1 MVSQNAQLLLHLVLS
16 TFTKMLGAD
25 VPFFCSGPESKTHL
39 FITST
44 QYIHAINLVT
54 GKSAVL
60 ITGLWNTPT
69 MAIDIVEK
77 KLYYESGN
85 GISKAKFDGTDV
97 EVILTNVN
105 ARHMTI
111 DWLGRRIIWT
121 DEQRRYIFVANLDGK
136 QSRALTTTINIPY
149 DIEVDPNV
157 G

>member
-1 MVSQNAQLLLHLVLS
+1 M
-16 TFTKMLGAD
+16 
-25 VPFFCSGPESKTHL
+25 
-39 FITST
+39 
-44 QYIHAINLVT
+44 VT
-54 GKSAVL
+54 GKSAAL
-60 ITGLWNTPT
+60 IAGLKDSPT

-85 GISKAKFDGTDV
+85 DISRAKLDGNAV

-111 DWLGRRIIWT
+111 DWIGRRIIWT

-136 QSRALTTTINIPY
+136 QSRVLTTTINIPY

>member
-1 MVSQNAQLLLHLVLS
+1 M
-16 TFTKMLGAD
+16 
-25 VPFFCSGPESKTHL
+25 
-39 FITST
+39 
-44 QYIHAINLVT
+44 
-54 GKSAVL
+54 L
-60 ITGLWNTPT
+60 ITGLGYNTPT

-85 GISKAKFDGTDV
+85 DISRAKLDSNAV

-111 DWLGRRIIWT
+111 DWIGRRIIWT

-136 QSRALTTTINIPY
+136 QSRVLTTTINIPY

>member
-1 MVSQNAQLLLHLVLS
+1 MLQTDVSFYYL
-16 TFTKMLGAD
+16 
-25 VPFFCSGPESKTHL
+25 GPESKTHL

-44 QYIHAINLVT
+44 QYIYAINLVT

-60 ITGLWNTPT
+60 ITGLKDTPT
-69 MAIDIVEK
+69 MAIDIVEE

-85 GISKAKFDGTDV
+85 DISKVKFDGTAV

-111 DWLGRRIIWT
+111 DWIGRRIIWT
-121 DEQRRYIFVANLDGK
+121 DEQRRYIFVANSDGK
-136 QSRALTTTINIPY
+136 QGRVLTTTINIPY